1 MNAKIRISKNT
12 TIKNVP
18 ACKEIIA
25 ALKDTETNLLDCIST
40 ETGRA
45 DQITTCKIG
54 ANGEGVKTVREC
66 DIARI
71 GKMEITVRQSAYD
84 IVPVIDVAFLA
95 EGHLRHTDKFTALI
109 AKVNA
114 WAKWNDGWYA
124 WEEATETG
132 MPKAPYAQIF
142 IAED

>member
-1 MNAKIRISKNT
+1 MNAKIRISKDT

-18 ACKEIIA
+18 VCKEIIA
-25 ALKDTETNLLDCIST
+25 ALKDAETSLLDCIAT

-54 ANGEGVKTVREC
+54 ANGECVKTVREC
-66 DIARI
+66 DITRI

-84 IVPVIDVAFLA
+84 IVPIIEVAFLA
-95 EGHLRHTDKFTALI
+95 EGHLRHTDKFTAII

-132 MPKAPYAQIF
+132 TPKAPYAQIF
-142 IAED
+142 VAED